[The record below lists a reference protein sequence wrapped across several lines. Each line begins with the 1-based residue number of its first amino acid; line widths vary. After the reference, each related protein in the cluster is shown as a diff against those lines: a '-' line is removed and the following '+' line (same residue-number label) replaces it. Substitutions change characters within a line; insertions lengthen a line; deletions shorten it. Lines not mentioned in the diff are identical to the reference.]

1 MGKHCGGPPLG
12 GKILSRR
19 APNILIHYEF
29 HPADFRTRLTVEEK
43 SCRNVLRGGEWG
55 AGGADD
61 GQVVLRPEQR

>member
-19 APNILIHYEF
+19 ALYILIGYEF
-29 HPADFRTRLTVEEK
+29 HLADFRTRLTVEKE

-61 GQVVLRPEQR
+61 GEVVLRPDH